1 MSEHTFAL
9 ILSGPVDERVDDLFE
24 AGCDDATF
32 GEVDGVAY
40 ADFDREADSFIEAV
54 VSAIR
59 AISSVPGLRVRRLEP
74 DDLVTAADIAHRLG
88 RTRESVRLLI
98 SGQRGAGGFPAPV
111 SHTRRRHRIWRW
123 SDVVAWANPDDAH
136 AIAMARLVAA
146 INAKLDLQAL
156 EPELPEPERKAL
168 AAVAAVA
175 A

>member
-1 MSEHTFAL
+1 MNVHTFTL
-9 ILSGPVDERVDDLFE
+9 ILSGPVDERIDDLFE

-32 GEVDGVAY
+32 GEIDGVAY

-74 DDLVTAADIAHRLG
+74 DDLVTAADIAQRLG
-88 RTRESVRLLI
+88 RTRESVRLLV
-98 SGQRGAGGFPAPV
+98 SGERGDGGFPAPV
-111 SHTRRRHRIWRW
+111 SHTQRRNRIWRW

-146 INAKLDLQAL
+146 INAKLDLKAL
-156 EPELPEPERKAL
+156 EPGLPEPERKAL
-168 AAVAAVA
+168 AAVAA
-175 A
+175 